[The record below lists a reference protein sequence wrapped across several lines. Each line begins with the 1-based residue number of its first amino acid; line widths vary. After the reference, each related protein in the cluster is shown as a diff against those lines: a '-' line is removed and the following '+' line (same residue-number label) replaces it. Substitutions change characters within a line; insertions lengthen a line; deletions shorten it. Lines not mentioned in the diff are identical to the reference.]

1 MADAVDLK
9 SIVRKD
15 VRVRL
20 PPSAPEIS
28 LLCDFHQLSSCKI
41 LAPWI
46 PMGIAE
52 RVDTKP
58 DEVIRRRPLGA
69 YILLRIVS

>member
-1 MADAVDLK
+1 
-9 SIVRKD
+9 
-15 VRVRL
+15 
-20 PPSAPEIS
+20 
-28 LLCDFHQLSSCKI
+28 

-46 PMGIAE
+46 PMWIPG

-69 YILLRIVS
+69 YILLRLVS